1 MIDLHCHILP
11 FVDDGARNAAM
22 ACEMAEHS
30 LRSGVDIVV
39 ATPHCNIEYMP
50 GNFRDR
56 GYWEVFGL
64 FKALL
69 KQHRIPLT
77 LLPGAELFAHGHN
90 LDQLLEENRVVT
102 LNHSRYLL
110 TEFNFYASIED
121 ISDKLRRIRRKGYIP
136 VIAHPE
142 RYSAVQEHPGIVAH
156 WIQDGYVVQVNKGSI
171 LGRLGEGAKHTGMHL
186 LRHGL
191 AHVIASDAHHPYHR
205 PTGFRSLTPALNH
218 LCSAEYAQLLLQ
230 TNPLRIISDKA
241 VRLPDL

>member
-30 LRSGVDIVV
+30 LRCGVDTVV

-56 GYWEVFGL
+56 SYWEIFGL

-69 KQHRIPLT
+69 KQHHIPLT
-77 LLPGAELFAHGHN
+77 VLPGAELLAHGPN
-90 LDQLLEENRVVT
+90 LEQLLEEERVVT
-102 LNHSRYLL
+102 LNNSRYLL
-110 TEFNFYASIED
+110 TEFNFYTPLED
-121 ISDKLRRIRRKGYIP
+121 INAKLRMIRRKGYIP

-142 RYSAVQEHPGIVAH
+142 RYVSVQEHPGIAQYWV
-156 WIQDGYVVQVNKGSI
+156 QEGYILQVNKGSI
-171 LGRLGEGAKHTGMHL
+171 LGRLGEGARHTGVSL
-186 LRHGL
+186 LRRGL
-191 AHVIASDAHHPYHR
+191 AHAIASDAHDPYHR
-205 PTGFRSLTPALNH
+205 PTGFRSLTPALRQ
-218 LCSAEYAQLLLQ
+218 LCSAEYAQLLLK

-241 VRLPDL
+241 VITPDL

>member
-22 ACEMAEHS
+22 ACQMAEHS

-50 GNFRDR
+50 GNFRSR

-77 LLPGAELFAHGHN
+77 LLPGAELFAHGEN
-90 LDQLLEENRVVT
+90 LEQLLEERQVVT
-102 LNHSRYLL
+102 LNNSRYLL
-110 TEFNFYASIED
+110 TEFNFHAPAESI
-121 ISDKLRRIRRKGYIP
+121 SAKLRLIRRKGYIP

-142 RYSAVQEHPGIVAH
+142 RYTAVQEHPGLVEYWFREGNLI
-156 WIQDGYVVQVNKGSI
+156 QVNKGSI
-171 LGRLGEGAKHTGMHL
+171 LGRLGEGALQTSLQL
-186 LRHGL
+186 LRQGL
-191 AHVIASDAHHPYHR
+191 VHVIASDAHHPRLR
-205 PTGFRSLTPALNH
+205 PTGFHSLTPTLSR

-241 VRLPDL
+241 VIVPNL